1 MPHNNSLPA
10 TETCPRTRQ
19 DVLGRAPPALEAVSC
34 PLGMSCEQWQYPRQ
48 CWLARDDRYG
58 CRPIG
63 ICGALETRCLGGQ
76 KNGATRLGGPARPP
90 CSRERARNPQT
101 NRWRGAG
108 PDAASCVPAERCGC
122 TSVARA
128 PQPCPEQAV
137 YLSRIV
143 SAHAKVGAGRPIGLV
158 ALRRLSLSR
167 PTRGSP
173 ERRRTARER
182 AMAPPDNKIS
192 VPLRAVI
199 LLRYGSGLQTLRAD
213 RPPNRGAILDE
224 AMRCHASHI
233 EGRTGDR

>member
-19 DVLGRAPPALEAVSC
+19 DVLGRAPPSLEAVSC
-34 PLGMSCEQWQYPRQ
+34 PLGMSCEQWQYAVSAG
-48 CWLARDDRYG
+48 WLGMTDTAAAR
-58 CRPIG
+58 
-63 ICGALETRCLGGQ
+63 LGYVAPWKLAVSRGQ
-76 KNGATRLGGPARPP
+76 KNGATRLGGTARPP

-158 ALRRLSLSR
+158 VLRRLSLSG
-167 PTRGSP
+167 PTR
-173 ERRRTARER
+173 EVRTAPNGAR
-182 AMAPPDNKIS
+182 AGYGTSRQQNFRTASCRDS
-192 VPLRAVI
+192 SG
-199 LLRYGSGLQTLRAD
+199 YGSGLQTLRAD

-233 EGRTGDR
+233 EATGDR

>member
-1 MPHNNSLPA
+1 MSSGSTPS
-10 TETCPRTRQ
+10 
-19 DVLGRAPPALEAVSC
+19 VLAGSGC
-34 PLGMSCEQWQYPRQ
+34 
-48 CWLARDDRYG
+48 DRYG

-63 ICGALETRCLGGQ
+63 ICGALGTRCLAGQ
-76 KNGATRLGGPARPP
+76 KNGATRLGGTARPP

-158 ALRRLSLSR
+158 VLRRLSLSG
-167 PTRGSP
+167 PTR
-173 ERRRTARER
+173 EVRTAPNGARGGYGTSR
-182 AMAPPDNKIS
+182 QQN
-192 VPLRAVI
+192 LRTASC
-199 LLRYGSGLQTLRAD
+199 RDSSGYGSGTSD
-213 RPPNRGAILDE
+213 FTRGPAAE
-224 AMRCHASHI
+224 PR
-233 EGRTGDR
+233 GDSRRGDALPC